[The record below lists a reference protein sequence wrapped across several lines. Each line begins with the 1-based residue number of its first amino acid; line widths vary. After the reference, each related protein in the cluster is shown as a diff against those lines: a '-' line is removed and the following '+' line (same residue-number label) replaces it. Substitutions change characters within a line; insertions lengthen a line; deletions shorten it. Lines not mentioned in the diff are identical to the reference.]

1 MADISSQQLSFDFEP
16 DKISDHYIVTES
28 NALIESRT
36 NLDLYEERLIYILAS
51 RINPDDTHFQS
62 CYFKVKDIAE
72 KLELTEKNFYKRI
85 REIIQRLQRKT
96 VVIEDKTNKT
106 TLEAQWL
113 SASKYYH
120 GKGII
125 ELEFSQML
133 GPYLLQLKNNFT
145 NYKLW
150 NVLYLKSFYSSKLY
164 KLLKQYLPLGKR
176 KFSTL
181 QELKDKLEIEPGQYV
196 KYSHLKNRVILTAQ
210 RELLEKTDIRFELE
224 EIKNGNKIVGVVFH
238 IFTNSKSPRL
248 ALNDAEY
255 IDNESIVDLLGRFEI
270 NRKTANELIKEYGEA
285 HIRSNI
291 KYVYEKQRN
300 VEIGSVSGYILKAI
314 KENYASTPIEYV
326 PDDENDRTTSI
337 EELNKRIQQIER
349 FHDQCVK
356 EKMLSKAE
364 AERQMMQGLI
374 EEINKTLDRRIRK
387 KMRPLIENDIASAAG
402 RKAFAYHS

>member
-1 MADISSQQLSFDFEP
+1 MTDDGDQISFDFEA

-62 CYFKVKDIAE
+62 CFFKVKDIAD

-96 VVIEDKTNKT
+96 VVIEDKSTNST
-106 TLEAQWL
+106 IEAQWL
-113 SASKYYH
+113 SASRYFH
-120 GKGII
+120 GKGMI

-176 KFSTL
+176 RFSTL
-181 QELKDKLEIEPGQYV
+181 KELKDKLEIEEGNYE

-210 RELLEKTDIRFELE
+210 RELLEKTDIKFELE

-238 IFTNSKSPRL
+238 IFPNSKSPRL

-255 IDNESIVDLLGRFEI
+255 IDNEPITDLLGRFEI
-270 NRKTANELIKEYGEA
+270 NRKAASELVKEYGENQ
-285 HIRSNI
+285 IRMNI
-291 KYVYEKQRN
+291 KYVFEKQRN
-300 VEIGSVSGYILKAI
+300 AEIGSVSGYIIKAI
-314 KENYASTPIEYV
+314 KENYAAMNPEYV
-326 PDDENDRTTSI
+326 PEDDKDRNTSI
-337 EELNKRIQQIER
+337 VELNKRIDAQVR
-349 FHDQCVK
+349 FYDQCVK
-356 EKMLSKAE
+356 EKIHTKSE
-364 AERQMMQGLI
+364 AERMQLQGI
-374 EEINKTLDRRIRK
+374 IDEINKVSDWRIRK
-387 KMRPLIENDIASAAG
+387 KMRPLVENDITLPIG
-402 RKAFAYHS
+402 KKAFVFHS